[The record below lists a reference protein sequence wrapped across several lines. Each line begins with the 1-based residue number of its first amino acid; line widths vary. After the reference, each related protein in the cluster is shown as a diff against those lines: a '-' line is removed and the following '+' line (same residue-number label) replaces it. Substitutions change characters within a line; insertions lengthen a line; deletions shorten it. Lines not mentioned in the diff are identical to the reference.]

1 MLHNKYASIFLFSGA
16 PSSMKRRNAPPE
28 KRKANVINI
37 FLVQCWRDQ
46 YHTPEEVPLIRGLH
60 GSSDMDLIAQ
70 WCRMVSPSLFQR
82 RRFLEQTNTLV
93 KTLMFFSSRP
103 LSFYILTNDDTVFV
117 DIRNA
122 AAQYNSSQLARCG
135 LSSDLFLF
143 RCFKVRIQVLF
154 SGGYLSPRLGR
165 DDWRLQVLCYG
176 SSFLTSM
183 HISCMYV
190 LEIIAGSFSDSC

>member
-1 MLHNKYASIFLFSGA
+1 MLLHNRYASIFPFFGA
-16 PSSMKRRNAPPE
+16 PSSMRRRNAPPE
-28 KRKANVINI
+28 KRKDNVINI

-46 YHTPEEVPLIRGLH
+46 YHTPEEVPLIRGLIL
-60 GSSDMDLIAQ
+60 SYPREAQ
-70 WCRMVSPSLFQR
+70 IYHFIDQLYDMVSPSLFQR

-117 DIRNA
+117 DIRAA
-122 AAQYNSSQLARCG
+122 AAQYNSSQRARCG
-135 LSSDLFLF
+135 LSSKLFLDVF

-154 SGGYLSPRLGR
+154 SGGHLSPGLGR

-176 SSFLTSM
+176 SSFLTGRHNTRM
-183 HISCMYV
+183 FKR
-190 LEIIAGSFSDSC
+190 L